1 MAITKL
7 NSMHSLGKT
16 NMKLAHRS
24 VSVTLP
30 ALILAALAFN
40 CLQIGRAQQDS
51 SYKIHDWN
59 RPRPPVV
66 EPATPS
72 TQEMPGK
79 APSDATA
86 LFDGKDLSQWGS
98 MDGSAPKWIVK
109 DGVMECV
116 RGSGF
121 VRTLQNFGDCQLHV
135 EFATPVPPE
144 GKSQGRGNSGVFLM
158 GMYEIQVLDN
168 YNNPTYADGYAAAL
182 YGEYPPLANA
192 CRPPGQW
199 QSYDI
204 IFTRPRFD
212 EKGQLVSPARVTL
225 LHNGVLVQNNVSLK
239 GPTNWMTRDPYKWH
253 PDKLPLALQD
263 HGNPVRYRDIWIR
276 ELTDAAQKEFT
287 FSNQLLDRYLGTYRV
302 TPRLSLVITRRE
314 NQLYMKL
321 VDPGREHE
329 HPLFAESKTK
339 FFAKD
344 VDSYVVFQTN
354 DQGVAESL
362 SFYMAG
368 DTSQA
373 QKVK

>member
-1 MAITKL
+1 
-7 NSMHSLGKT
+7 
-16 NMKLAHRS
+16 MKIAYHYFL
-24 VSVTLP
+24 VTLP
-30 ALILAALAFN
+30 ALVLAALALN
-40 CLQIGRAQQDS
+40 IPQIGSAQQDS
-51 SYKIHDWN
+51 SFKIHDWS

-66 EPATPS
+66 DPGTPS
-72 TQEMPGK
+72 TQELPGK
-79 APSDATA
+79 APSDATV
-86 LFDGKDLSQWGS
+86 LFDGKDLSQWCS
-98 MDGSAPKWIVK
+98 MDGSAPKWIIK
-109 DGVMECV
+109 DRVMECV

-168 YNNPTYADGYAAAL
+168 YENPTYADGYAAAV

-199 QSYDI
+199 QAYDI

-212 EKGQLVSPARVTL
+212 DKGQLLSPARLTL
-225 LHNGVLVQNNVSLK
+225 LHNGVLVQNNVALK

-263 HGNPVRYRDIWIR
+263 HGNPVRYRNIWIR

-287 FSNQLLDRYLGTYRV
+287 FSTELLDRYVGTYRV
-302 TPRLSLVITRRE
+302 NPRLSIVITHKD

-344 VDSYVVFQTN
+344 VDSNVVFQTN
-354 DQGVAESL
+354 DHGVAESL

-373 QKVK
+373 KKIK